1 MGIVEIEAA
10 SSAQSKEVERIVAG
24 IGYSEMGMDDNSEKI
39 TVGNDSE
46 GSVRVDIDAA
56 EDGMFV

>member
-10 SSAQSKEVERIVAG
+10 SSAQSKEVERIIAG
-24 IGYSEMGMDDNSEKI
+24 IGSSEMGMDDNSEKI

>member
-24 IGYSEMGMDDNSEKI
+24 IGGSEMGMDDNSEKI